1 MAWRTI
7 PTTVIQ
13 EVLRRWQRVY
23 LPKGHFLWQE
33 SGFLYR
39 FGGKAYSSFHV
50 AAKSHSVEDSKLM
63 LISGEP
69 APQVNG
75 PASYADA
82 HLAAISKELEPKLGY
97 HIYLVPVSG
106 FLDEGPDNAVQ
117 A

>member
-1 MAWRTI
+1 MAGIRLPLSVWR
-7 PTTVIQ
+7 
-13 EVLRRWQRVY
+13 
-23 LPKGHFLWQE
+23 KGLLFL
-33 SGFLYR
+33 
-39 FGGKAYSSFHV
+39 FHV